1 MNSHSMIADDK
12 QSLSMIADDGCI
24 QHEEV
29 WVDGLKSVTPAPE
42 RVQTFY
48 CWNDSQLLV
57 HT

>member
-1 MNSHSMIADDK
+1 MIADDK

-48 CWNDSQLLV
+48 CWTDSQLLV